1 MFDKVKTVIAE
12 RWIEG
17 VVLAWLVIAALLLA
31 QRIGMV
37 EHFFLTDTDD
47 NLRMAQVRAW
57 LDGQA
62 WYDLRQYRL
71 APPGG
76 YDIHWS
82 RLVDLPIAGLILL
95 LTPVL
100 GSGEAERWA
109 AALAP
114 FIPLCLTLFALALVA
129 RRVIAPA
136 AWPLVM
142 FGLMFSSIAIGM
154 FFPLRIDHHGWQ
166 IAMVSWVMAG
176 LVDPQ
181 RRRGGVIAGLATAL
195 SLVIGLEM
203 LVFLALLGCGVVL
216 GWVARPEERERLAGY
231 AVSLGGAGALGFV
244 IFASEANQ
252 SLRCDAFTPVWLA
265 DILIAGALA
274 LLLAWR
280 NPVRWQTRLA
290 FAALAGGV
298 LAAFHALAFPA
309 CLSRLEGVP
318 PDVAA
323 LWLDRVNEARS
334 ILTHSPS
341 LQLRTFSVILAGLI
355 GYGLLI
361 ASARSDVER
370 MRKALLLSVPALFST
385 ALLFWQLRAAPAAQL
400 FAIPGAAALI
410 WLAMPKFWNSG
421 NVIVRTLGVSALFSV
436 GIGALPQ
443 VIGQYMPKN
452 AVEKARATTPP
463 TSLSCNAPS
472 SLRMLNAAEPGVMFA
487 HIDLGPKIL
496 VQTHHDATSGPY
508 HRGWREI
515 GVMMR
520 TWQAEPEEARAAI
533 EQRADY
539 LLICDDARYSRRT
552 AQQRRLANS
561 LKREVPGWLEPVEL
575 PERAP
580 FRLYRVR
587 APENSSPDR
596 R

>member
-1 MFDKVKTVIAE
+1 MIDKVKMVVAE
-12 RWIEG
+12 RWVAG
-17 VVLAWLVIAALLLA
+17 VLLAWAIIAALLLM
-31 QRIGMV
+31 QRSGMV
-37 EHFFLTDTDD
+37 ELFYLTDTDD
-47 NLRMAQVRAW
+47 NLRLAQVRAW
-57 LDGQA
+57 LDGQG

-71 APPGG
+71 APPQGF
-76 YDIHWS
+76 DIHWS

-95 LTPVL
+95 LTPFL

-114 FIPLCLTLFALALVA
+114 FLPLLLTLFALALVA

-142 FGLMFSSIAIGM
+142 FGLMFSSIAVGM

-176 LVDPQ
+176 LVDPH
-181 RRRGGVIAGLATAL
+181 RRRGGVVAGVATAL

-216 GWVARPEERERLAGY
+216 GWVALPKERERLAGY
-231 AVSLGGAGALGFV
+231 AVALGGAGALGFAL
-244 IFASEANQ
+244 FASEANR

-265 DILIAGALA
+265 DILVAGALA

-280 NPVRWQTRLA
+280 NPQRWQARLGL
-290 FAALAGGV
+290 AALAGGII
-298 LAAFHALAFPA
+298 AAFHAIAFPA

-318 PDVAA
+318 PEVAA

-334 ILTHSPS
+334 ILTHSAG
-341 LQLRTFSVILAGLI
+341 LQLRTFSVIVAGLAG
-355 GYGLLI
+355 YALLI
-361 ASARSDVER
+361 AAARGDGEK
-370 MRKALLLSVPALFST
+370 MRKALLLAVPAVFS
-385 ALLFWQLRAAPAAQL
+385 ASLLFWQLRVAPAAQL
-400 FAIPGAAALI
+400 FAITGAAALI
-410 WLAMPKFWNSG
+410 WLAMPRLWKSK
-421 NVIVRTLGVSALFSV
+421 NVLVRTFGVSALFLV

-452 AVEKARATTPP
+452 AVEKARANASPRVA
-463 TSLSCNAPS
+463 SCNAPS
-472 SLRMLNAAEPGVMFA
+472 SLKMLDAAPPGVIFA
-487 HIDLGPKIL
+487 HIDLGPKII

-515 GVMMR
+515 GAMMM
-520 TWQAEPEEARAAI
+520 TWQREPEEARAAI
-533 EQRADY
+533 EERADY
-539 LLICDDARYSRRT
+539 LLICDDDRFSRRT

-561 LKREVPGWLEPVEL
+561 LKKDVPAWLEPIEL

-580 FRLYRVR
+580 FRLYRVGG
-587 APENSSPDR
+587 AGSSR
-596 R
+596 